1 MSRKRDTPEQIIQ
14 KLRQAEVELARGGT
28 VGAVCKQLG
37 VTEQTVGNWLR
48 YNPRGILKHAKQIV
62 EEKNTTYLQLH
73 GEVEYRE
80 HELEV
85 LNPIREGEV

>member
-1 MSRKRDTPEQIIQ
+1 MRDFIKKHYGTQ
-14 KLRQAEVELARGGT
+14 KEFAA
-28 VGAVCKQLG
+28 QLG

-73 GEVEYRE
+73 GEVEFRE
-80 HELEV
+80 HELKV

>member
-1 MSRKRDTPEQIIQ
+1 MRDFIKKHYGSQ
-14 KLRQAEVELARGGT
+14 KQCAAE
-28 VGAVCKQLG
+28 LG
-37 VTEQTVGNWLR
+37 VTEQTVGNWVKR
-48 YNPRGILKHAKQIV
+48 NPRGILKHSKEIV
-62 EEKNTTYLQLH
+62 KNKNTTYLQLH

>member
-1 MSRKRDTPEQIIQ
+1 MKEFIRKHFGSQ
-14 KLRQAEVELARGGT
+14 KALAAE
-28 VGAVCKQLG
+28 LG

-62 EEKNTTYLQLH
+62 EENDITYLQLH

-80 HELEV
+80 HEIKELQ
-85 LNPIREGEV
+85 PIREGEV

>member
-1 MSRKRDTPEQIIQ
+1 
-14 KLRQAEVELARGGT
+14 
-28 VGAVCKQLG
+28 

-62 EEKNTTYLQLH
+62 DENDITYLQLH

-80 HELEV
+80 HEIKELE
-85 LNPIREGEV
+85 PTKET

>member
-1 MSRKRDTPEQIIQ
+1 MRDFIKKHYGSQ
-14 KLRQAEVELARGGT
+14 KKCAQE
-28 VGAVCKQLG
+28 LG

-48 YNPRGILKHAKQIV
+48 RNPRGILKHARQIV
-62 EEKNTTYLQLH
+62 EDKNTTYLQLH

-80 HELEV
+80 HELKV